1 MTADQLITYVIQNIE
16 GGYYHPDMKSKLRG
30 GENLGISGETMY
42 GLDRANGAGSAVTN
56 SDAGRKFWKL
66 IDDNYGSH
74 HGDTSYYGDMADGR
88 KVPAS
93 VGAQLQE
100 YTRTIIKSMFN
111 DYAGRYLSPGAK
123 SVIMS
128 NPALQLQF
136 LYACWNGPGHFQTF
150 ANLVNAAYANGTTAA
165 DALYQLVND
174 ARRKKGGLF
183 AIGADKLDAIC
194 EKYLGGVPG
203 EEGGF
208 GIAGW
213 LLGGL
218 AAFLLI
224 KAISKK

>member
-1 MTADQLITYVIQNIE
+1 MTADQLITYVIHNIE

-66 IDDNYGSH
+66 IDDNYSSH

-100 YTRTIIKSMFN
+100 YTKTIIKTMFN
-111 DYAGRYLSPGAK
+111 DYAGRYLSAGAK

-183 AIGADKLDAIC
+183 ATGADKLDAIC
-194 EKYLGGVPG
+194 EKYLGGVPSASS
-203 EEGGF
+203 GGKW
-208 GIAGW
+208 W
-213 LLGGL
+213 LWL
-218 AAFLLI
+218 AAGLGLYLFL
-224 KAISKK
+224 KPSKK

>member
-1 MTADQLITYVIQNIE
+1 MTADQLITYVIHNIE

-30 GENLGISGETMY
+30 GEKLGISGETMY

-100 YTRTIIKSMFN
+100 YTKTIIKTMFN

-194 EKYLGGVPG
+194 EKYLGGVPSASSDG
-203 EEGGF
+203 KW
-208 GIAGW
+208 W
-213 LLGGL
+213 LWL
-218 AAFLLI
+218 AAGLGLYLFF
-224 KAISKK
+224 KPSKK